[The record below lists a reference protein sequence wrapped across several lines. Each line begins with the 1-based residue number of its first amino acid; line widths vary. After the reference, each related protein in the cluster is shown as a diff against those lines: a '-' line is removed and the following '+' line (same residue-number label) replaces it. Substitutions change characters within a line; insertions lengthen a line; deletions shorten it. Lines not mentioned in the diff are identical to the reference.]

1 MSAVFRPRRS
11 LLFIPGSN
19 PRALEKARA
28 LPADGLIIDLED
40 AVAAE
45 AKEEARAIVAAALAA
60 GGYGGRELALRVNPL
75 DTPWGHADLAAAATL
90 PIDAVLLPKVESAD
104 RVRLTIS
111 LLEALGAP
119 ERLAVWCMIETPLG
133 ILEAREIAAA
143 SPRLAV
149 LVLGTSDLTKDLH
162 AVATRDRLPLI
173 TALGLAMLAARA
185 HGLAILDGVHLDL
198 TDEEGFALV
207 CRQGREL
214 GFDGK
219 TVIHPMQIGPAN
231 IAFAPSAAEVEW
243 SRRIIAAHAAAPA
256 AGKGVA
262 LVDGKLIETLHVEN
276 ARRLLGL
283 AEGIEQ
289 IASVDTPRDGV

>member
-1 MSAVFRPRRS
+1 MPAVFRPRRS
-11 LLFIPGSN
+11 LLYIPGSN
-19 PRALEKARA
+19 PRALENARG
-28 LPADGLIIDLED
+28 LSADGLIIDLED

-45 AKEEARAIVAAALAA
+45 AKEGARAIIAAALAA
-60 GGYGGRELALRVNPL
+60 GAYGARELVLRVNPL

-104 RVRLTIS
+104 RVRVSVS
-111 LLEALGAP
+111 LLDALGAP
-119 ERLAVWCMIETPLG
+119 ERLDVWCMIETPLG

-185 HGLAILDGVHLDL
+185 HGLAILDGVHPDL
-198 TDEEGFALV
+198 SDEEGFALV

-219 TVIHPMQIGPAN
+219 TLIHPTQIGPAN
-231 IAFAPSAAEVEW
+231 AAFAPSAAEIEW
-243 SRRIIAAHAAAPA
+243 SRRIIAAHAAAAA
-256 AGKGVA
+256 AGKGVV
-262 LVDGKLIETLHVEN
+262 LVDGKLIESLHVEN
-276 ARRLLGL
+276 AQRLLGL
-283 AEGIEQ
+283 AEGIEH
-289 IASVDTPRDGV
+289 IASVDTPRGAV

>member
-60 GGYGGRELALRVNPL
+60 GGYGGRELVLRVNPL

-149 LVLGTSDLTKDLH
+149 LVLGTSDLTTDLH
-162 AVATRDRLPLI
+162 AIATRDRLALV

-198 TDEEGFALV
+198 SDEEGFALV

-231 IAFAPSAAEVEW
+231 IAFAPSAAEIEW
-243 SRRIIAAHAAAPA
+243 SRRIIAAHAAAAA
-256 AGKGVA
+256 AGKGVV
-262 LVDGKLIETLHVEN
+262 LVDGKLIESLHVEN
-276 ARRLLGL
+276 AQRLLGL
-283 AEGIEQ
+283 AEGIEH
-289 IASVDTPRDGV
+289 IASVDTPRGAV